1 MLGRDLLAVSLLRGM
16 PQPIFDVRYE
26 PFGRNQISDG
36 MVIVLRLTAPKN
48 SVGHLAIEQDGS
60 YRVTFCEAI
69 GDRSQ
74 RPVGLASDLT
84 ETPVY
89 QVRGDIRTEFG
100 EQVQGLM
107 NVGISAGSPD
117 CPLACLGD
125 DVLWQSGEVFVQNVC
140 GQRS

>member
-1 MLGRDLLAVSLLRGM
+1 MLGRDLLAVSLLSGM
-16 PQPIFDVRYE
+16 PQPILDVRYE

-36 MVIVLRLTAPKN
+36 MVIVLRLTSPKN

-89 QVRGDIRTEFG
+89 QVRSDIRTEFG

-125 DVLWQSGEVFVQNVC
+125 DVLWQPGEVFVENAG
-140 GQRS
+140 GQ

>member
-1 MLGRDLLAVSLLRGM
+1 MLGCDLLAVSFLSWM
-16 PQPIFDVRYE
+16 PQPILYVRYE
-26 PFGRNQISDG
+26 PLRGHQIPDG
-36 MVIVLRLTAPKN
+36 MVIMLRLTTPKN
-48 SVGHLAIEQDGS
+48 SIGHPAMEQDGR
-60 YRVTFCEAI
+60 YRVTFLEAF

-74 RPVGLASDLT
+74 HPVGLAPDLT

-89 QVRGDIRTEFG
+89 QVRSDIRTEFG

-140 GQRS
+140 G

>member
-1 MLGRDLLAVSLLRGM
+1 MFGRDLLAVSFLRGM
-16 PQPIFDVRYE
+16 PLPILGVRSE
-26 PFGRNQISDG
+26 PVGGNQISDG

-60 YRVTFCEAI
+60 YRVTFREAI

-84 ETPVY
+84 GTPVY
-89 QVRGDIRTEFG
+89 QVRSDIRTEFG

-107 NVGISAGSPD
+107 NVGISAGSRD
-117 CPLACLGD
+117 CPWASPGD
-125 DVLWQSGEVFVQNVC
+125 QFLVQPGEVFA
-140 GQRS
+140 R